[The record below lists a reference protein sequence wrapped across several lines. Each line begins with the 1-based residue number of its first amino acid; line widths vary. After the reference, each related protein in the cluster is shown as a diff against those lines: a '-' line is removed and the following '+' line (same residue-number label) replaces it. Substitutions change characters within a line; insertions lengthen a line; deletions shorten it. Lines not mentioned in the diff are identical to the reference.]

1 MLPDL
6 ETTNHHDDDT
16 SSLYDKAALEAE
28 RPPATPRAWDARRA
42 ASWGAPHAASSRAS
56 PMWALASEKTALVAL
71 VEAGRGV
78 RRRTSSVL
86 PRPRPCGRETGAGAV
101 ASAPEDR
108 YGLRLTAVKRRIRT
122 CNPPCFW
129 VLYQVELALAFQASC
144 ADILPSSEPVRG
156 MRLVQGTSA
165 PPAREPSA
173 SLRTAAATRRGR
185 DDPRRG
191 SLPSSRA

>member
-1 MLPDL
+1 MWKTLTGRPIGDVVDFVSEHAREGQVVHL
-6 ETTNHHDDDT
+6 GTD
-16 SSLYDKAALEAE
+16 SLQRARHTRFVTVVAIL
-28 RPPATPRAWDARRA
+28 TP
-42 ASWGAPHAASSRAS
+42 
-56 PMWALASEKTALVAL
+56 
-71 VEAGRGV
+71 GRGV
-78 RRRTSSVL
+78 RRRMSSVL

-108 YGLRLTAVKRRIRT
+108 YGIRLTAVKRRIRT
-122 CNPPCFW
+122 CNPPFGCSAI
-129 VLYQVELALAFQASC
+129 ELALAFQASC

-173 SLRTAAATRRGR
+173 SLRAAAATRRGR

-191 SLPSSRA
+191 SRPSSRA